1 MNRLRR
7 FDGKVVWITGASS
20 GIGAALAEAFAQEG
34 AQLILAARRPAE
46 LQEVAARCGGEP
58 LILPLDLARSDEF
71 ASHVS
76 AVLGRFGR
84 IDVLVH
90 NGGVSQRS
98 RVADT
103 QLDVDRRIMEVNY
116 FGAVALTKAVLPSML
131 KARSGHIVVISSV
144 MGKLGTPLRSAYA
157 ASKHALHGFFD
168 CLRAEIADHGL
179 FVTLICPGYVKT
191 DISRNALTGDGSPKN
206 ETGRD
211 VEAGHPVDLTAR
223 QILAAVRAKR
233 SEAYVGA
240 FGKERLALFLK
251 RLAPGLLERV
261 ARKSAPQ

>member
-1 MNRLRR
+1 MERAGR
-7 FDGKVVWITGASS
+7 FDGQVVWITGASS
-20 GIGAALAEAFAQEG
+20 GIGAALAEAFAQDG
-34 AQLILAARRPAE
+34 ARLILSARRRAE
-46 LQEVAARCGGEP
+46 LEQVAARCGGEP
-58 LILPLDLARSDEF
+58 LILPLDLSRSDEL

-76 AVLGRFGR
+76 AALARFGR

-103 QLDVDRRIMEVNY
+103 HLDVDRRIMEVNY
-116 FGAVALTKAVLPSML
+116 FGAVALTKAVLPTML
-131 KARSGHIVVISSV
+131 QARSGHIVVVSSV

-168 CLRAEIADHGL
+168 CLRAEVADNGL

-191 DISRNALTGDGSPKN
+191 NISKNALTGDGSPKN
-206 ETGRD
+206 ETGRE
-211 VEAGHPVDLTAR
+211 VEAGHPVDQTAQ
-223 QILAAVRAKR
+223 QILAAVRARR
-233 SEAYVGA
+233 SEVYVGA
-240 FGKERLALFLK
+240 FGKERFALFLK

>member
-1 MNRLRR
+1 MKRGRR
-7 FDGKVVWITGASS
+7 FDEQVVWITGASS
-20 GIGAALAEAFAQEG
+20 GIGAALAEAFARDG
-34 AQLILAARRPAE
+34 ARLILSARRRVE
-46 LQEVAARCGGEP
+46 LEQVAARCDGEP
-58 LILPLDLARSDEF
+58 FILPLDLARSDEL

-76 AVLGRFGR
+76 TVLARFGR

-103 QLDVDRRIMEVNY
+103 HLDVDRRIMEVNY
-116 FGAVALTKAVLPSML
+116 FGAVALTKAVLPTL
-131 KARSGHIVVISSV
+131 LRAGSGHIVVVSSV

-168 CLRAEIADHGL
+168 CLRAEIADDGL

-191 DISRNALTGDGSPKN
+191 NISKNALTGDGSPKN
-206 ETGRD
+206 EVGRNI
-211 VEAGHPVDLTAR
+211 EGGHPVDRTAQ
-223 QILAAVRAKR
+223 QILAAVRARR

-240 FGKERLALFLK
+240 FGKERLALLLK
-251 RLAPGLLERV
+251 RQAPGLLERL
-261 ARKSAPQ
+261 ARKSVPQ